1 MKYKNFLFAVIA
13 IEIIFIVYVTSANK
27 DAFIKISGNFY
38 NKKVETTLQ
47 PVMSPFTQSIL
58 YYIDTIKENV
68 TPIYSCDFLISKEE
82 MRVMLRPD
90 YSQPFDGCTY
100 RLPYVTN
107 VTINSDGFRDRDFLI
122 KKEPDTV
129 RIVAVGDS
137 LTFGWGVELNE
148 SWPKILENI
157 LNSNT
162 NSKKFE
168 ILNLGLPT
176 SNMEDKVDF
185 FLLKGLK
192 YNPDIVIFEYN
203 GYQDSFNY
211 TRVRE
216 LNRKYKSN
224 ITLLSQLIPDY
235 KKLSEDVLEIEL
247 NKKLLD
253 IELKNSRYG
262 NFMATFENSIKK
274 PLLKVRNST
283 NATMVVAIFIGDLS
297 DESSLHEMEEYGVYL
312 INVRKYISHFNQSEL
327 VLRSI
332 DFHPTPKA
340 YVLIAEFIYEK
351 FDGLLALA

>member
-1 MKYKNFLFAVIA
+1 MA
-13 IEIIFIVYVTSANK
+13 I
-27 DAFIKISGNFY
+27 
-38 NKKVETTLQ
+38 
-47 PVMSPFTQSIL
+47 
-58 YYIDTIKENV
+58 
-68 TPIYSCDFLISKEE
+68 
-82 MRVMLRPD
+82 
-90 YSQPFDGCTY
+90 
-100 RLPYVTN
+100 
-107 VTINSDGFRDRDFLI
+107 
-122 KKEPDTV
+122 
-129 RIVAVGDS
+129 GDS

-168 ILNLGLPT
+168 VLNMGLPT

-203 GYQDSFNY
+203 GYQDTFNY
-211 TRVRE
+211 TRVKE
-216 LNRKYKSN
+216 LNKKYKSN
-224 ITLLSQLIPDY
+224 ITLLSQLIPNHE
-235 KKLSEDVLEIEL
+235 KLSEGILEIEL

-262 NFMATFENSIKK
+262 NFMTTFENAIKK

-283 NATMVVAIFIGDLS
+283 NATMVVTIFIGDLS
-297 DESSLHEMEEYGVYL
+297 DENSLHEMEEYGIHL
-312 INVRKYISHFNQSEL
+312 INVRKYLSYFNQSEL

-332 DFHPTPKA
+332 DFHPSPKA

-351 FDGLLALA
+351 LNDLLALA